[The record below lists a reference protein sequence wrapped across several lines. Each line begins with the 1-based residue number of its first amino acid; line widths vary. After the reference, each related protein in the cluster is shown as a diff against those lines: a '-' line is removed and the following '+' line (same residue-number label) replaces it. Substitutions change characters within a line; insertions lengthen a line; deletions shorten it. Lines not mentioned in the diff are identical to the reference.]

1 MWGSAVFPTSQ
12 LSILMKSGSSPMQY
26 LTQNVRKNPMIEDKE
41 LIRCEQHYFFV
52 CLFFFFLRI
61 HMPKNKVQRQRKGE
75 GCFYMKVKYSEQC
88 LDNVGPLEQK
98 ISPIC

>member
-52 CLFFFFLRI
+52 CLFVFVFFF
-61 HMPKNKVQRQRKGE
+61 KDTCQNTKFGE
-75 GCFYMKVKYSEQC
+75 KEKERDVFT
-88 LDNVGPLEQK
+88 
-98 ISPIC
+98 